1 MGAVLTRDCEMNVDL
16 VFRETALRWGRMV
29 SEQSASELDA
39 CFSTLVERQSR
50 LLFRIVYAV
59 LRNPDDAEDVVQ
71 ETFLK
76 LLRNGSWLHMQD
88 ERAFLA
94 RVAWRIALSRK
105 SSHRATSR
113 VQKPEISS
121 SKTDLIA
128 AEETLR
134 MHALIDA
141 LPEKL
146 RRPLTLFALQ
156 ELSTAEIAV
165 ILEQPEG
172 TIRRRIAE
180 ARKLLKQKW
189 GRMNSHAR

>member
-1 MGAVLTRDCEMNVDL
+1 MDL
-16 VFRETALRWGRMV
+16 VFRETALQWERMV

-39 CFSTLVERQSR
+39 RFSTLVERQSR

-76 LLRNGSWLHMQD
+76 VLKNGSWLHMQD

-94 RVAWRIALSRK
+94 RVAWRIALSRRPAR
-105 SSHRATSR
+105 RATSE
-113 VQKPEISS
+113 VEELEAGSPE
-121 SKTDLIA
+121 TDVIA
-128 AEETLR
+128 AEETQR

-146 RRPLTLFALQ
+146 RRPLTLSALQ
-156 ELSTAEIAV
+156 ELSTAEVAV

-172 TIRRRIAE
+172 TIRRRVAE
-180 ARKLLKQKW
+180 ARKLLKQRW
-189 GRMNSHAR
+189 ERMNSHAR